1 MIGDCRLRGERRP
14 FPKNTIP
21 VDQRLLG
28 NFPQAFSHFSMVNT
42 AFNLEGNT
50 SASPSDG
57 SRHTKIK

>member
-1 MIGDCRLRGERRP
+1 LPLAPRTTTLSEEYD
-14 FPKNTIP
+14 P

-50 SASPSDG
+50 SASASGG
-57 SRHTKIK
+57 SPRTKIK